1 MRLAGR
7 ERLGFYPLPI
17 PEAERIRR
25 FLQFPDQQCSAL
37 DPCIGDGA
45 AFAEITSERKVLRY
59 GIELDAGRAEQARAK
74 GSDVIHGNCFD
85 VQSPVESFSLIY
97 LNPPYDFEI
106 GEEKSQRMEK
116 LFLEHV
122 YRWLKFGG
130 ILVLVVPA
138 KRIADCTILLSIHFR
153 DVRVYRLTE
162 PESVRYEQVVLLG
175 VRRTR
180 QERDRLRDSEIIQA
194 QLWLASLEREL
205 QGLPLLTPEPD
216 HLYVVPPGG
225 PVRLVHRGL
234 PLDQIE
240 DLLPKSSA
248 YRQAS
253 SVIYAQQ
260 ADVSGRP
267 LTPLH
272 GGHVG
277 LLCTAGMLNG
287 IFGEGEARHIAHWQS
302 IKALVMVDEEAN
314 NGNYDELTALT
325 GIPFLVCN
333 GSCPG
338 AYGDH
343 LIVSDGK
350 EWHYSEALHE
360 SNYPAVRVEFGGVTR
375 DSEVNDARKYWMV
388 YSAAVAAISAESF

>member
-25 FLQFPDQQCSAL
+25 FLVFPDKPCCAL
-37 DPCIGDGA
+37 DPCVGDGA
-45 AFAEITSERKVLRY
+45 AFAEIASDKKVLRY
-59 GIELDAGRAEQARAK
+59 GVELDAGRAEQARTK
-74 GSDVIHGNCFD
+74 GIEVIHGNCFD
-85 VQSPVESFSLIY
+85 VQCPMESFSLIY

-106 GEEKSQRMEK
+106 SEEKSERMEK

-122 YRWLKFGG
+122 YRWLKPGG

-138 KRIADCTILLSIHFR
+138 KRVSDCTVLLSRHFR
-153 DVRVYRLTE
+153 DIRVYRLTE
-162 PESVRYEQVVLLG
+162 PESVRYGQVAVFG

-180 QERDRLRDSEIIQA
+180 QERDRLRDAEIIQA
-194 QLWLASLEREL
+194 HLWLASVEREVQKL
-205 QGLPLLTPEPD
+205 LSLPLEPD
-216 HLYVVPPGG
+216 HLYAAPSGD

-240 DLLPKSSA
+240 DVLPKSSA

-253 SVIYAQQ
+253 AVLFAQQ
-260 ADVSGRP
+260 ADVTGRP

-287 IFGEGEARHIAHWQS
+287 IFGEDETRHIAHWQS
-302 IKALVMVDEEAN
+302 VKLVDKSEEEEDGKTIIREKERFSN
-314 NGNYDELTALT
+314 ELT
-325 GIPFLVCN
+325 LVFCS
-333 GSCPG
+333 GEI
-338 AYGDH
+338 AT
-343 LIVSDGK
+343 LK
-350 EWHYSEALHE
+350 
-360 SNYPAVRVEFGGVTR
+360 
-375 DSEVNDARKYWMV
+375 
-388 YSAAVAAISAESF
+388 

>member
-7 ERLGFYPLPI
+7 ARLGFYPLPL

-25 FLQFPDQQCSAL
+25 FLTFPDKQCCAL
-37 DPCIGDGA
+37 DPCVGDGA
-45 AFAEITSERKVLRY
+45 AFAELASGKRILQYAV
-59 GIELDAGRAEQARAK
+59 ELDSGRAEQARTK
-74 GSDVIHGNCFD
+74 GIEVIHGNCFD
-85 VQSPVESFSLIY
+85 VQCPVESFSLIY

-106 GEEKSQRMEK
+106 SEEKSQRMEK

-122 YRWLKFGG
+122 YRWLKPGG

-138 KRIADCTILLSIHFR
+138 KRIADCTVLLSRHFR
-153 DVRVYRLTE
+153 DTRVYRLTE
-162 PESVRYEQVVLLG
+162 PESVRYGQVAVFG

-180 QERDRLRDSEIIQA
+180 QERDRLRDAEIIQA
-194 QLWLASLEREL
+194 QLWLASVEREVQKL
-205 QGLPLLTPEPD
+205 SPLPLEPD
-216 HLYVVPPGG
+216 HLYTAPPGD

-234 PLDQIE
+234 PLDQLE

-253 SVIYAQQ
+253 AVLFAQQ
-260 ADVSGRP
+260 ADVTGRP

-302 IKALVMVDEEAN
+302 VKLVDKSEEEEDGKTIIREKERFSN
-314 NGNYDELTALT
+314 ELTLVFCT
-325 GIPFLVCN
+325 GEITSL
-333 GSCPG
+333 
-338 AYGDH
+338 
-343 LIVSDGK
+343 K
-350 EWHYSEALHE
+350 
-360 SNYPAVRVEFGGVTR
+360 
-375 DSEVNDARKYWMV
+375 
-388 YSAAVAAISAESF
+388 